1 MKRTTGIL
9 TILVL
14 VLGLGV
20 IDAAAQQTM
29 TRQTTTTT
37 TRQTSTSTQQTSS
50 STNNGRRRRVRRN
63 KKAIV
68 VRKINP
74 NSPKRTVRVRSGSTR
89 VTVTKTN
96 Q

>member
-1 MKRTTGIL
+1 
-9 TILVL
+9 
-14 VLGLGV
+14 
-20 IDAAAQQTM
+20 
-29 TRQTTTTT
+29 
-37 TRQTSTSTQQTSS
+37 
-50 STNNGRRRRVRRN
+50 VRRN

-74 NSPKRTVRVRSGSTR
+74 NSRRRTVRVRSGSTR